1 MSTQDT
7 VMPHIDQQRCTGC
20 GDCVTA
26 CPAEALALEEG
37 HAVMAQPEDCQYCG
51 DCEDL
56 CPVGAIARPFEIIL
70 SDEAHNS
77 RR

>member
-1 MSTQDT
+1 MSTQDRIT
-7 VMPHIDQQRCTGC
+7 PIIDLERCTGC

-26 CPAEALALEEG
+26 CPAEALTLEDRC
-37 HAVMAQPEDCQYCG
+37 AVMAQPEDCQYCG

-70 SDEAHNS
+70 SDRAHDS
-77 RR
+77 GR